1 MEKTANSP
9 IIADTSALVSL
20 GTDTDHNHI
29 PVKEAAAR
37 LRAVSRPI
45 ILPADIFVETV
56 NVLGKRSGHETALK
70 AAAELLQPGGQFVLI
85 ETIPYLH
92 RALERF
98 KDQAPG
104 VSLTDCI
111 VMVVADEYGTK
122 DIFGFDMQF
131 VDAGYHRL
139 EPSTEWK
146 HDAGS

>member
-20 GTDTDHNHI
+20 ATDTDHNHI
-29 PVKEAAAR
+29 PAKEAAAR
-37 LRAVSRPI
+37 LREVSRPI

-70 AAAELLQPGGQFVLI
+70 AAAELRRPGSQFILI
-85 ETIPYLH
+85 ETVPYLN
-92 RALERF
+92 RALERL

-111 VMVVADEYGTK
+111 VMVVADAYGTK
-122 DIFGFDMQF
+122 DVFGFDMQF
-131 VDAGYHRL
+131 VEAGYHRL